1 MARAAHSPPI
11 TNRLLD
17 RLSEKDRTRVL
28 SECER
33 VDLVVHETLAEPGSR
48 IRNVYFPLA
57 AFVSLLTPMGGK
69 DILEV
74 ALAGSEG
81 MYGAPV
87 ALGVDTS
94 PLHALVL
101 GGGSA
106 WQMSSGAFRREIA
119 RMPALRDCVDRY
131 IHVLMTQLS
140 HTAGCNRFHVVE
152 QRVARWLLM
161 TADRAHSAS
170 FGITHEFLA
179 RMLGVRRVGIT
190 KAAGA
195 LQGRKLIRYAR
206 GNVTILDRKGLERA
220 SCSCY
225 RSDLAIYARVFEN
238 QAA

>member
-1 MARAAHSPPI
+1 M
-11 TNRLLD
+11 
-17 RLSEKDRTRVL
+17 
-28 SECER
+28 
-33 VDLVVHETLAEPGSR
+33 DLVVHETLAEPGSK
-48 IRNVYFPLA
+48 IRNVYFPVA
-57 AFVSLLTPMGGK
+57 SFVSLLTPMEGE

-74 ALAGSEG
+74 ALAGNEG

-87 ALGVDTS
+87 ALGVDIS
-94 PLHALVL
+94 PLHALVQ

-106 WQMSSGAFRREIA
+106 WQMSATAFRREIG
-119 RMPALRDCVDRY
+119 RMPALRACVDRY
-131 IHVLMTQLS
+131 IYVLMTQLS

-170 FGITHEFLA
+170 FRITHEFLA

-195 LQGRKLIRYAR
+195 LQARKLIQYAR

-220 SCSCY
+220 SCTCY
-225 RSDLAIYARVFEN
+225 RSDLATYARVFAN